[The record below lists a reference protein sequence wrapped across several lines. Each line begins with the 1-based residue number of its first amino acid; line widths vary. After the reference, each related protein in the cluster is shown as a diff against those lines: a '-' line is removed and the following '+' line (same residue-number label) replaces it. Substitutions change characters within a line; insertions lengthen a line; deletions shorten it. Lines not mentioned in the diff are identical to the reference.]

1 MPKTILNYEK
11 TIMYKIVCDD
21 LTIKDCYV
29 GHTTNMTKRKYKHK
43 TACNNEKNKA
53 HNRKIY
59 QIIRQ
64 NGGWSNW
71 SMLLIETFPC
81 KDKHEAC
88 KRERE
93 IFEELDAK
101 MNMVKPYRTQEEI
114 KLYYQDHKEDYKK
127 YYKDHK
133 EDYKKYY
140 QDHKEENKEYYKKYY
155 QDHKEE
161 IKEYYKKYYQ
171 DHKEEIKLYYQDHKE
186 QAKEYYKKYYQ
197 DHKEE
202 NKLYQEA
209 NKQEIAEKKKQ
220 YYRDHKEQAKLYY
233 QIHKAEIAEKYK
245 EKKTQCEYCSKLLSK
260 QNITRHHD
268 RCKSKSNSIC
278 L

>member
-53 HNRKIY
+53 HNFKIY

-127 YYKDHK
+127 YY
-133 EDYKKYY
+133 
-140 QDHKEENKEYYKKYY
+140 QDHKEEN
-155 QDHKEE
+155 
-161 IKEYYKKYYQ
+161 KEYYKKYYQ

>member
-11 TIMYKIVCDD
+11 TIMYKIVCND
-21 LTIKDCYV
+21 LSIKDCYV
-29 GHTTNMTKRKYKHK
+29 GHTTDMTMRKYSHK
-43 TACNNEKNKA
+43 SICHNEKSKYY
-53 HNRKIY
+53 NRKIY

-64 NGGWSNW
+64 TGGWSNW
-71 SMLLIETFPC
+71 SMILVEKFPC
-81 KDKHEAC
+81 RDKHEAC

-127 YYKDHK
+127 YRECRKEQIEQYNKKYRECHK
-133 EDYKKYY
+133 EEIKLYY

-161 IKEYYKKYYQ
+161 IAEKYKKYYQ
-171 DHKEEIKLYYQDHKE
+171 DHKEQK
-186 QAKEYYKKYYQ
+186 
-197 DHKEE
+197 
-202 NKLYQEA
+202 
-209 NKQEIAEKKKQ
+209 
-220 YYRDHKEQAKLYY
+220 KLYY

-245 EKKTQCEYCSKLLSK
+245 GKKNTMRILF
-260 QNITRHHD
+260 
-268 RCKSKSNSIC
+268 
-278 L
+278 

>member
-53 HNRKIY
+53 HNFKIY

-140 QDHKEENKEYYKKYY
+140 QDHKEEN
-155 QDHKEE
+155 
-161 IKEYYKKYYQ
+161 KEYYKKYYQ

>member
-59 QIIRQ
+59 KIIRQ

-140 QDHKEENKEYYKKYY
+140 QDHKEENK
-155 QDHKEE
+155 
-161 IKEYYKKYYQ
+161 
-171 DHKEEIKLYYQDHKE
+171 
-186 QAKEYYKKYYQ
+186 
-197 DHKEE
+197 
-202 NKLYQEA
+202 LYQEA

>member
-29 GHTTNMTKRKYKHK
+29 GHTTNMTKRKYSHK
-43 TACNNEKNKA
+43 SICHNEKSKYY
-53 HNRKIY
+53 NRKIY

-64 NGGWSNW
+64 TGGWSNW
-71 SMLLIETFPC
+71 SMILVEKFPC
-81 KDKHEAC
+81 RDKHEAC

-140 QDHKEENKEYYKKYY
+140 QDHKEENK
-155 QDHKEE
+155 
-161 IKEYYKKYYQ
+161 
-171 DHKEEIKLYYQDHKE
+171 
-186 QAKEYYKKYYQ
+186 
-197 DHKEE
+197 
-202 NKLYQEA
+202 LYQEA

-245 EKKTQCEYCSKLLSK
+245 EKKNTMRILF
-260 QNITRHHD
+260 
-268 RCKSKSNSIC
+268 
-278 L
+278 